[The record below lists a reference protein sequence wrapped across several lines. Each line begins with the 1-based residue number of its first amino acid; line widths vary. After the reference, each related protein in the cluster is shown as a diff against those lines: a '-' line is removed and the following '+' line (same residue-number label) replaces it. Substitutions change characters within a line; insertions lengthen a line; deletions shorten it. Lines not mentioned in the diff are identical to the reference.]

1 MDITTGTLDIM
12 QLADANGT
20 LHDVYL
26 GVDGNNNQI
35 VPVPKYFWK
44 IVQHQDSQNATVF
57 VVINNP
63 HLKRVEATDIFCR
76 DVCRDIRWVN
86 WPTRNIN
93 RGYMFCCSV
102 DGIGWF
108 CRAVLLSQKL
118 CFCSNLNLWHSDV
131 QI

>member
-1 MDITTGTLDIM
+1 MALKGEVNLDITTGTLDIM

-102 DGIGWF
+102 DDL
-108 CRAVLLSQKL
+108 RAKMNYFPALPPMT
-118 CFCSNLNLWHSDV
+118 
-131 QI
+131 